1 MPLPK
6 QRNWHLQRV
15 LVVDMSVMKTLLEL
29 KLQVSSVRLNSVSGS
44 VSRTSSMGCGDFGL
58 STI

>member
-1 MPLPK
+1 
-6 QRNWHLQRV
+6 
-15 LVVDMSVMKTLLEL
+15 MKTLLEL

-44 VSRTSSMGCGDFGL
+44 VSRTSGMGCGDFGL